1 MLIDTHTHT
10 NLDDFKDDYDEV
22 IKRALEDDIWMI
34 NVGVDMPT
42 SQKAAEI
49 AHKYTEGVYAACGLH
64 PNDVS
69 DDFDFEL
76 LEKFALDEKV
86 VGIGE
91 TGLDYFRTTD
101 EDKKV
106 RQIEFLMKHIEV
118 AKKLNKALIVHCREA
133 HDDAI
138 KTLKANAEGVA
149 GVIHF
154 FTGTL
159 EHAKKYIDLGFHISF
174 AGVITFA
181 RDYDEVI
188 KYVPLDRMLVETDAP
203 FVAPEPNRGKRN
215 EPQNVKYTAQKLAEI
230 KGMTFDEVSLQ
241 TTKNAR
247 ALFKI

>member
-10 NLDDFKDDYDEV
+10 NLNDFKDDYDEV
-22 IKRALEDDIWMI
+22 VRRALEKDIWMI

-42 SQKAAEI
+42 SQKAMEI

-69 DDFDFEL
+69 LDFDFEL
-76 LEKFALDEKV
+76 LEKISQDEKV

-106 RQIEFLMKHIEV
+106 KQIDFLMKHIEI
-118 AKKLNKALIVHCREA
+118 AKKLNKALIIHCRDA
-133 HDDAI
+133 HDDVI

-154 FTGTL
+154 FSGNK
-159 EHAKKYIDLGFHISF
+159 ENAKKYIDLGFHLSF
-174 AGVITFA
+174 SGVITFT
-181 RDYDEVI
+181 RDYDEII
-188 KYVPLDRMLVETDAP
+188 KYVPLDRVLIETDAP
-203 FVAPEPNRGKRN
+203 FVAPVPNRGKRN
-215 EPQNVKYTAQKLAEI
+215 EPSYVKFTAEKLAEI
-230 KGMTFDEVSLQ
+230 KNMTFNEVSLE

-247 ALFKI
+247 SLFNI